1 MMSKSQ
7 TNVLLDQIGLIWVL
21 IILMINIY
29 LLGLIWVILRGHR
42 GEILVEAPRNGLV
55 FFGHPSGVNILS
67 TPVLC
72 HLFGN
77 QRIYTLN

>member
-7 TNVLLDQIGLIWVL
+7 TNVLLDKIGLTRVL
-21 IILMINIY
+21 MTFMINIY

-77 QRIYTLN
+77 QWIYTLN